1 MKCKN
6 CGSELK
12 ENAKFCTTC
21 GAPITETE
29 NIVNDSL
36 NDNEF
41 VDINNSNH
49 ELNNV
54 QNVKKVRTID
64 KKKLVVSIVAVCVF
78 IAIIAILSA
87 VISNATAT
95 NKLSN
100 ALNSG
105 NAYEVNALYSEAY
118 DSNSKIEKY
127 DKRIADFLNEVEEDL
142 NSQNFDEDAVVSG
155 EATVPNYVKEK
166 YGTIILSDDGMNIDQ
181 SISVTN
187 RELWDELLN
196 LIASKNQYCSGLY
209 SYKTENDYQQAIMYF
224 AEVAENDSLFEISK
238 TMIGECTDAYVNSIL
253 QQVDEYI
260 QNDDMGSGIDLLE
273 TAKSWLDENGVN
285 SEEIQAKI
293 DEVLVSYAE
302 KYAANAENAFKE
314 HDVNAAIGNIEVAM
328 ELQPDNGDYK
338 SKYDT
343 YQQYLPL
350 NLYEETNVIAI
361 EDIDASWDHFDSHST
376 ANDNSEMLHVISIGH
391 DSYETAN
398 VYNVQYNLA
407 SKYDT
412 VTGTLFIADTYKN
425 TVQTSYFE
433 AYGDGKLLYTSPK
446 MEKGVLPQ
454 NISFNVSGVQ
464 KLEIKFITKTESTLW
479 GSEVCISNFIAQ
491 KDFPE

>member
-21 GAPITETE
+21 GAPIAETE
-29 NIVNDSL
+29 NFVSDASCEQ
-36 NDNEF
+36 EF
-41 VDINNSNH
+41 VDINDSNY
-49 ELNNV
+49 ESNNA
-54 QNVKKVRTID
+54 QSNTKVHTVD
-64 KKKLVVSIVAVCVF
+64 KKKLTISVIAVCVF
-78 IAIIAILSA
+78 VALIAVLSV

-95 NKLSN
+95 SKLN
-100 ALNSG
+100 EALDSG

-127 DKRIADFLNEVEEDL
+127 DNRIAEFLNEVKEDL
-142 NSQNFDEDAVVSG
+142 NSQNFDEEAVVSG
-155 EATVPNYVKEK
+155 ADTVPNYVKDK
-166 YGTIILSDDGMNIDQ
+166 YGTLILSDDGLNIDQ
-181 SISVTN
+181 SISMTN

-196 LIASKNQYCSGLY
+196 LISSKNQYCSGVY
-209 SYKTENDYQQAIMYF
+209 SYKTDNDYQQAITYF
-224 AEVAENDSLFEISK
+224 AEVDENDSLYENSK
-238 TMIGECTDAYVNSIL
+238 TMIGECADAYISSIL

-260 QNDDMGSGIDLLE
+260 QNDDIGSGIDLLE
-273 TAKSWLDENGVN
+273 TSKSWLDENGVN
-285 SEEIQAKI
+285 SEEIQTKI

-343 YQQYLPL
+343 YQQYLPF
-350 NLYEETNVIAI
+350 NLYEEANVIAV
-361 EDIDASWDHFDSHST
+361 EDVDASWDHFDSHST

-391 DSYETAN
+391 DSYETTN
-398 VYNVQYNLA
+398 VYNIQYNLSA
-407 SKYDT
+407 KYDT

-454 NISFNVSGVQ
+454 DISFNVSGVQ
-464 KLEIKFITKTESTLW
+464 KLEIKFYTKTDSTLW
-479 GSEVCISNFIAQ
+479 GSEICISNLTAQ
-491 KDFPE
+491 KNFPE

>member
-224 AEVAENDSLFEISK
+224 AEVAENDSLFENSK

-314 HDVNAAIGNIEVAM
+314 RDVNAAIGNIEVAM

-343 YQQYLPL
+343 YQQYLPYYL
-350 NLYEETNVIAI
+350 YDEDNVLYEDETG
-361 EDIDASWDHFDSHST
+361 DIYGGVEFDSTLKSNNNKT
-376 ANDNSEMLHVISIGH
+376 MVNSLRWYNNKDEDDGS
-391 DSYETAN
+391 SWN
-398 VYNVQYNLA
+398 VYYNLA
-407 SKYDT
+407 GKYDT
-412 VTGTLFIADTYKN
+412 VSGLVFLDEFDKN
-425 TVQTSYFE
+425 TKGKAYFK
-433 AYGDGKLLYTSPK
+433 AYGDGKLLYTSPNIT
-446 MEKGVLPQ
+446 GGILPQ
-454 NISFNVSGVQ
+454 EISFKVSGVQ
-464 KLEIKFITKTESTLW
+464 KLTLSFY
-479 GSEVCISNFIAQ
+479 GEDSSGCVSGLTAQ
-491 KDFPE
+491 KDFPN